1 MWQFMSQVSDLH
13 GEIDIHKLSSKRLLK
28 NQINLTKNDY
38 LIICG
43 DFGLVWHYPDMK
55 GYKSDQYWLKWL
67 ADKPWTTLFVDGNH
81 ENFDLLETFPIE
93 EWNGGNVQHIVK
105 DKVIHLMRGQIF
117 NIEGNSIFTFG
128 GAESHDKAIRLQGLN
143 WWPQEIPRV
152 REESE
157 GIRNL
162 ENHNNKIDYIITH
175 CAPHSFE
182 DKIFR
187 NYYSNTLTEYFQML
201 YDNIANFKHWYCG
214 HYHISETFD
223 NITCLYNKII
233 PLGNK
238 IDK

>member
-1 MWQFMSQVSDLH
+1 MAIYVTGDIH
-13 GEIDIHKLSSKRLLK
+13 GEIDIHKLSSKRLFK

-43 DFGLVWHYPDMK
+43 DFGLVWYYSDMK

-67 ADKPWTTLFVDGNH
+67 ANKPWTTLFVDGNH

-93 EWNGGNVQHIVK
+93 EWNGGKVQHIVK

-128 GAESHDKAIRLQGLN
+128 GAASHDKAIRLQGIN

-162 ENHNNKIDYIITH
+162 EKHNNEIDYIITH
-175 CAPHSFE
+175 CAPYSFE

-201 YDNIANFKHWYCG
+201 YGNIANFKHWYCG